1 MRDSE
6 EDRRKR
12 IRKWEK
18 GKKEIVWWGTVTEI
32 TATGPS
38 FRSNKD
44 SRKQYVPV
52 CFLRETLSEWSMF
65 CER

>member
-1 MRDSE
+1 MRDFE

-18 GKKEIVWWGTVTEI
+18 GKKEIVWWGIVTEI
-32 TATGPS
+32 IVIGFS

-44 SRKQYVPV
+44 SRK
-52 CFLRETLSEWSMF
+52 
-65 CER
+65 